1 MTTTTEAN
9 YTCKSCHRAYQR
21 KTYYNRHVL
30 LCEIMRKSVK
40 ERQLENEERADTPTV
55 RALYEVILEL
65 ANKMNIME
73 RQIKDL
79 SKLADY
85 KKRKINILDWLNETH
100 QPDNQTAIE
109 DFMVGIKVERK
120 HLEHLFQHDYPS
132 AVFQLLREYLPL
144 NLDLDGCGGSIIKAF
159 DQKTNVLFVYSKT
172 QAQWIIMP
180 EQIFKNLLHR
190 LDKLFLA
197 EFVNWQKE
205 NTSKMEQDDFA
216 MKYAQNVKKVMGGNL
231 SRDQIYS
238 RIKIDL
244 YKYLKVG
251 AANITEY
258 EFV

>member
-1 MTTTTEAN
+1 
-9 YTCKSCHRAYQR
+9 
-21 KTYYNRHVL
+21 
-30 LCEIMRKSVK
+30 MRKSVK

-65 ANKMNIME
+65 TNKMTTME
-73 RQIKDL
+73 RQIKEL

-85 KKRKINILDWLNETH
+85 KKRKINILDWLNETQ
-100 QPDNQTAIE
+100 QPDNETAIE
-109 DFMVGIKVERK
+109 DFIVRLRVERK

-132 AVFQLLREYLPL
+132 AVLQVLQEALPL
-144 NLDLDGCGGSIIKAF
+144 NLGGCESHIIKAF

-172 QAQWIIMP
+172 EAQWIIMP
-180 EQIFKNLLHR
+180 EQIFKTLLHQ
-190 LDKLFLA
+190 LDKQILA
-197 EFVNWQKE
+197 AFVNWQKE
-205 NTSKMEQDDFA
+205 NTAKMEQDDFA

-251 AANITEY
+251 AKNITEY

>member
-1 MTTTTEAN
+1 MTTATGIN
-9 YTCKSCHRAYQR
+9 YTCESCHRGYQR

-65 ANKMNIME
+65 ANKMTAME
-73 RQIKDL
+73 RQIKEL

-85 KKRKINILDWLNETH
+85 KKRKINILDWLNETR
-100 QPDNQTAIE
+100 QPNETAIE
-109 DFMVGIKVERK
+109 DFLLGFKVVEWK

-132 AVFQLLREYLPL
+132 AVLQVLQEALPL
-144 NLDLDGCGGSIIKAF
+144 NIDGGGGAIIKAF
-159 DQKTNVLFVYSKT
+159 DQKTNVLFVYSKVEVK
-172 QAQWIIMP
+172 WIILP
-180 EQIFKNLLHR
+180 EPMFKSLLHR

-197 EFVNWQKE
+197 AFVNWQKE
-205 NTSKMEQDDFA
+205 NAAKMEQDDFA

-251 AANITEY
+251 TTNITEC

>member
-1 MTTTTEAN
+1 
-9 YTCKSCHRAYQR
+9 
-21 KTYYNRHVL
+21 
-30 LCEIMRKSVK
+30 MRKSVK

-65 ANKMNIME
+65 TNKMTIME

-85 KKRKINILDWLNETH
+85 RKRKINILDWLNETQ
-100 QPDNQTAIE
+100 QPRNETAIE
-109 DFMVGIKVERK
+109 DFILGLKVERK

-132 AVFQLLREYLPL
+132 AILQVLQEALPL
-144 NLDLDGCGGSIIKAF
+144 NVNGEEYTIIKAF

-172 QAQWIIMP
+172 EVQWIIMP
-180 EQIFKNLLHR
+180 EQMFKTLLHQ
-190 LDKLFLA
+190 LDKQFLA
-197 EFVNWQKE
+197 AFVNWQKE
-205 NTSKMEQDDFA
+205 NAAKMEQDDFA

-238 RIKIDL
+238 RVKIDL

-251 AANITEY
+251 AKNITEY